1 MCFLFR
7 ATYRMTSPTSTINA
21 AKRMSSQGDAPVTG
35 IRTDSVTLIVNVDS
49 AVWPLESVS
58 WYLIVDLPTK
68 PGSGVKRILPSSTVH
83 VPPLTS
89 TAFGKAMKMLL
100 PNQILI
106 GEHRPSGALTLLADG
121 ASPCL
126 PTARPPN
133 PQPRLDGVYLDDT
146 ARDLIR

>member
-1 MCFLFR
+1 
-7 ATYRMTSPTSTINA
+7 
-21 AKRMSSQGDAPVTG
+21 
-35 IRTDSVTLIVNVDS
+35 
-49 AVWPLESVS
+49 
-58 WYLIVDLPTK
+58 
-68 PGSGVKRILPSSTVH
+68 VKRILPSSTVH

-126 PTARPPN
+126 PTVRPLACRRCVPPTLN
-133 PQPRLDGVYLDDT
+133 LD
-146 ARDLIR
+146 

>member
-1 MCFLFR
+1 
-7 ATYRMTSPTSTINA
+7 
-21 AKRMSSQGDAPVTG
+21 
-35 IRTDSVTLIVNVDS
+35 
-49 AVWPLESVS
+49 
-58 WYLIVDLPTK
+58 
-68 PGSGVKRILPSSTVH
+68 VKRILPSSTVH

-126 PTARPPN
+126 PTVRPLACRRCVPLLADGASPCLPTARPPN